1 MKTRFKIIKNIITLP
16 INLQSNLNQK
26 MKKRKN
32 MIKRNMMMKL
42 VNNLLMFHKAKIQ
55 NQLLKLRNSLILIKK
70 VNPNQNYESFS

>member
-16 INLQSNLNQK
+16 INLQSNLKQK

-55 NQLLKLRNSLILIKK
+55 NQLLKLKNSLILIKK

>member
-16 INLQSNLNQK
+16 INLQSNQNQK